1 MENLI
6 FCLNATVPL
15 FLLMALGFAL
25 RKLGVMEEAFA
36 SKLNRF
42 VFQVSLP
49 VLLFRNMAQTDLR
62 GAWDGSFV
70 LFCLLATAGS
80 ILLSALASLLVKDHD
95 CRGEFIQASYRS
107 SAALLGVA
115 LMENLYGSAGAAPL
129 MMIGAVPLYNVAAV
143 VMLNLFQP
151 GQGKLGW
158 PLMKKTLWG
167 VVTNPI
173 LIGIALGC
181 LWSGFSLPIPA
192 MLDKA
197 VSSVA
202 ATASPLGLMA
212 MGAAFDPHRAGGALR
227 PALGAAAFKLVVFTA
242 VFLPVAAAL
251 GFRDD
256 KLVAILVMLG
266 AATTV
271 SCYVMARNLGYA
283 GTLTTNAVMLTTALS
298 AFTLTGWLY
307 LARSWGLI

>member
-1 MENLI
+1 MENLV

-25 RKLGVMEEAFA
+25 RRLGVIEEGFA
-36 SKLNRF
+36 GKLNRF

-49 VLLFRNMAQTDLR
+49 VLVFRNMAQTDIR
-62 GAWDGSFV
+62 GAWDGGFV

-80 ILLSALASLLVKDHD
+80 VLLSALASLLVRDRD

-143 VMLNLFQP
+143 VVLNLLRP

-158 PLMKKTLWG
+158 PLMKRTLLG
-167 VVTNPI
+167 VATNPI

-181 LWSGFSLPIPA
+181 LWSGFRLPMPA

-197 VSSVA
+197 VGSVA

-212 MGAAFDPHRAGGALR
+212 MGAAFDPEKAGGALR
-227 PALGAAAFKLVVFTA
+227 PALGAAAFKLVVFA
-242 VFLPVAAAL
+242 AIFLPIAAAL

-271 SCYVMARNLGYA
+271 SCYVMARNLGYE
-283 GTLTTNAVMLTTALS
+283 GTLSTNVVMITTALS

-307 LARSWGLI
+307 LARTLALI